1 MFRAL
6 IEERAN
12 EHREMIIVLSYVKQQ
27 AAGALQKKI
36 FFILER
42 FDSKINGD
50 GGPPN
55 GLLNKHIII
64 QVTVSFCFVLF
75 FISMSSFNKPHL

>member
-12 EHREMIIVLSYVKQQ
+12 EHREMIIVLSYVKQR

-36 FFILER
+36 VFILER
-42 FDSKINGD
+42 IDSRN
-50 GGPPN
+50 
-55 GLLNKHIII
+55 
-64 QVTVSFCFVLF
+64 
-75 FISMSSFNKPHL
+75 